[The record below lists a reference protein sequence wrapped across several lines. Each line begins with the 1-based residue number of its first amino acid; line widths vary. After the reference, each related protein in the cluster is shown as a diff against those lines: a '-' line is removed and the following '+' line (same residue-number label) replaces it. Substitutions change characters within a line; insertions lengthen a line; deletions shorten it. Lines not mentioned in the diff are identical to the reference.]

1 MTSKL
6 KTEWG
11 EEGHGKE
18 LGSDREKPL
27 SHSVILHHGSW
38 GSVQFLG
45 ANEITSLPLRLNGWR
60 DIAGNKR
67 DI

>member
-18 LGSDREKPL
+18 LGSDRKAIVTQRD
-27 SHSVILHHGSW
+27 SASR
-38 GSVQFLG
+38 FLG
-45 ANEITSLPLRLNGWR
+45 LSAVSRGQ
-60 DIAGNKR
+60 
-67 DI
+67 